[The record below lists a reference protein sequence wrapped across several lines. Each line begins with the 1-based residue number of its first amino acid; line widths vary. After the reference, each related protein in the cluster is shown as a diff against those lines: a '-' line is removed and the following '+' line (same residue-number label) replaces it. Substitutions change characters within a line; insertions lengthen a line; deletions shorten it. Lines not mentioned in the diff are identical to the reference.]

1 MAEKS
6 LIIHCIY
13 EEEGPTIEEI
23 ILDSFRI
30 FLKREL
36 GILSRPVSEDK
47 G

>member
-1 MAEKS
+1 MAEKT

-23 ILDSFRI
+23 ILESFRI

-36 GILSRPVSEDK
+36 DILSRPVSEDK